1 MDMTSRDIR
10 LTEMKDAVTKLNNTV
25 ESLKKAFEESKAR
38 EAQKDQKIED
48 MKAIDAQ
55 KDQKIASLEEK
66 VAYLTKKIFAAKSEK
81 SKDFPGQLNLFN
93 EVEAERDPSVPE
105 QVEPI
110 NVDELQTSDTS
121 EGKTRKKRH
130 TNREKYAN
138 CRQRNEYLDIDEAER
153 ICPLCGSL
161 LEKIGEELVRQEIHV
176 VPGYVE
182 IVNVYSRNYGCPE
195 CKKGSTSLP
204 YIVKGK
210 DGKPHMMKGMV
221 SASTVAWI
229 MYQKYCN
236 SNPLYRQEKEWENLY
251 GLKVTRATFANW
263 VIDNAD
269 EFFRPVYSELK
280 RQMLA
285 GEFLMGDETP
295 IQVLHELDR
304 KAQTKSYMWVFRT
317 GEDSGLPIILYN
329 YTQTRAGENAL
340 KFLGDYGGYFMCDGF
355 GGYNKL
361 PRIKRCSCWAHVRRC
376 FLEAIPA
383 EKKEDLAEPAVQ
395 GCLYVE
401 KLFVLEKES
410 RKKNKGHDTIKKERD
425 KKERPV
431 IEAFF
436 AWIDKQKPV
445 KGSRFAKAVTYCQ
458 NRRQDLMTYLEDG
471 RCSLSNNLTEQG
483 CKAFVIGRKN
493 WLFSDQPVGARTSAV
508 IYSLVQTA
516 KLNGA
521 NPYYYLR
528 YVLEEMS
535 SYPNCENLP
544 EQNLQELMPWS
555 GKLKE
560 AVQRYEK
567 NKDRSN

>member
-1 MDMTSRDIR
+1 MQ
-10 LTEMKDAVTKLNNTV
+10 KGNT
-25 ESLKKAFEESKAR
+25 
-38 EAQKDQKIED
+38 
-48 MKAIDAQ
+48 
-55 KDQKIASLEEK
+55 
-66 VAYLTKKIFAAKSEK
+66 
-81 SKDFPGQLNLFN
+81 P
-93 EVEAERDPSVPE
+93 
-105 QVEPI
+105 
-110 NVDELQTSDTS
+110 
-121 EGKTRKKRH
+121 
-130 TNREKYAN
+130 
-138 CRQRNEYLDIDEAER
+138 
-153 ICPLCGSL
+153 
-161 LEKIGEELVRQEIHV
+161 
-176 VPGYVE
+176 
-182 IVNVYSRNYGCPE
+182 
-195 CKKGSTSLP
+195 LP

-285 GEFLMGDETP
+285 RESLMGDETP

-395 GCLYVE
+395 GC
-401 KLFVLEKES
+401 
-410 RKKNKGHDTIKKERD
+410 
-425 KKERPV
+425 
-431 IEAFF
+431 
-436 AWIDKQKPV
+436 
-445 KGSRFAKAVTYCQ
+445 
-458 NRRQDLMTYLEDG
+458 
-471 RCSLSNNLTEQG
+471 
-483 CKAFVIGRKN
+483 KAFVIGRKN

-544 EQNLQELMPWS
+544 EQDLQELMPWS
-555 GKLKE
+555 GKLKK

>member
-1 MDMTSRDIR
+1 MDMTPRDIR
-10 LTEMKDAVTKLNNTV
+10 LTEMKDAITKLNDTV

-38 EAQKDQKIED
+38 EAEKDQKIED
-48 MKAIDAQ
+48 MKAVDAQ
-55 KDQKIASLEEK
+55 KDKKIASLEEQ
-66 VAYLTKKIFAAKSEK
+66 VAYLAKKIFAAKSEK
-81 SKDFPGQLNLFN
+81 SADFPGQLNLFN
-93 EVEAERDPSVPE
+93 EAEAERDPSVPE

-110 NVDELQTSDTS
+110 DTDEMQVSNTSG
-121 EGKTRKKRH
+121 EKTRKKKQ
-130 TNREKYAN
+130 TNKEKYAN
-138 CRQRNEYLDIDEAER
+138 CRQRDVYLDVDEAER
-153 ICPLCGSL
+153 TCPLCGTP
-161 LEKIGEELVRQEIHV
+161 LEKIGEEFVRQEIHV

-195 CKKGSTSLP
+195 CKKGGTTLP

-210 DGKPHMMKGMV
+210 DGKPHMMKGMA

-229 MYQKYCN
+229 MYQKYCS
-236 SNPLYRQEKEWENLY
+236 SNPLYRQEKDWENLY
-251 GLKVTRATFANW
+251 GLKVSRATFANW

-285 GEFLMGDETP
+285 RGFLMGDETP
-295 IQVLHELDR
+295 IQVLHEPER

-317 GEDSGLPIILYN
+317 GEDGGLPIILYN
-329 YTQTRAGENAL
+329 YTETRAGENAL
-340 KFLGDYGGYFMCDGF
+340 KFLGDYDGYFMCDGF

-361 PRIKRCSCWAHVRRC
+361 SRIRRCSCYAHVRRY

-383 EKKEDLAEPAVQ
+383 GKKEDLAEPAVQ
-395 GCLYVE
+395 GSLYIE
-401 KLFVLEKES
+401 KLFVLEKEI
-410 RKKNKGHDTIKKERD
+410 RKKNKGHDAIKKARD

-431 IEAFF
+431 VEAFF
-436 AWIDKQKPV
+436 AWLDKQKPV

-493 WLFSDQPVGARTSAV
+493 WLFSDRPVGAATSAI

-516 KLNGA
+516 KLNGV

-528 YVLEEMS
+528 YVLEKMS
-535 SYPNCENLP
+535 SYPTCDKLS
-544 EQNLQELMPWS
+544 EQDLAGLMPWS
-555 GKLKE
+555 DKVGDAIRE
-560 AVQRYEK
+560 YEK
-567 NKDRSN
+567 EKDRSS